1 MGDSQMTEEEIAAE
15 PAHSVVGVRF
25 KDAGRVFYF
34 DPGDFQLSVGDL
46 VVVST
51 PQGSEIGRVVIAP
64 DQVLAAEIDEPLE
77 RVLRVS
83 EPEDLAKAES
93 LRQRIREDI
102 ETARKKVAEHDLPMH
117 LIEGDYNLEGS
128 QLTLYFMAEQRVD
141 FRNLVRDL
149 SSSIGKRV
157 QLLQIGERDR
167 AKLSGGIGHCGL
179 LLCCRTWLTSFP
191 SISIRMAKEQ
201 DVPLNPAKIS
211 GVCGRL
217 LCCLAYEHDQYRELR
232 GQLPKIGQVVSTPG
246 GSAKLIGINMPREM
260 VTLFMI
266 DAQTIVEMPAAELRK
281 QYGSVVRPSE
291 MEKELTDAAVSGTAG
306 AEAEATTPAENAD
319 AAAADSTA
327 RPRKRRRRRNGRRKH
342 KPGTGQDSA

>member
-1 MGDSQMTEEEIAAE
+1 MTEEQTTAE
-15 PAHSVVGVRF
+15 PVGEPAKAVVGVRF

-34 DPGDFQLSVGDL
+34 DPGEFQLSIGDL

-51 PQGSEIGRVVIAP
+51 PQGSEIGKVVIAP
-64 DQVLAAEIDEPLE
+64 DQVMAAEIDEPLE
-77 RVLRVS
+77 SVLRLTL
-83 EPEDLAKAES
+83 PEDLAQADS
-93 LRQRIREDI
+93 LRERIREDI

-117 LIEGDYNLEGS
+117 LVEGDYNLEGT

-167 AKLSGGIGHCGL
+167 AKLAGGIGHCGL
-179 LLCCRTWLTSFP
+179 LLCCRTWLTTFP

-201 DVPLNPAKIS
+201 DVPLNPSKIS

-217 LCCLAYEHDQYRELR
+217 LCCLAYEHEQYKELR
-232 GQLPKIGQVVSTPG
+232 GQLPKIGQTISTPG
-246 GSAKLIGINMPREM
+246 GNAKLIGINMPREA
-260 VTLFMI
+260 VSLFML
-266 DAQTIVEMPAAELRK
+266 DTQTIVEMPAADLRK

-291 MEKELTDAAVSGTAG
+291 VEKELTEAPV
-306 AEAEATTPAENAD
+306 AEAAAPAVESAPPAEPAESG
-319 AAAADSTA
+319 AADSTE
-327 RPRKRRRRRNGRRKH
+327 RPRRRRRRRNGRRRN
-342 KPGTGQDSA
+342 KPGAGPDAQ